1 MVWRRP
7 RDTARTRGS
16 DRRRGVYPA
25 SPDPSVQQPSS
36 PAGPAAV
43 GTGGSGGAQE
53 SYTGLLL
60 GLDRSRYEVR
70 ALSLS
75 AGSAVQR
82 LRALGVP
89 VEVLD
94 ETDDEVAVRELVAWL
109 RREEIDLVHAH
120 MFRAEVIGTR
130 AAVAAGTAAIVATVH
145 SSRVRSDDDIRLLA
159 SLTPS
164 MDRLIV
170 PSEAIARK
178 VRAEGRDAARFAIVP
193 NGIDL
198 SRFSGPVRP
207 CALRG
212 EYGIPSSA
220 PLLGVVARLEPEKG
234 HRHLIDAMP
243 AILRAVP
250 ETWLAVIGEGSEA
263 DALRDQAAALGS
275 RVASRIVFT
284 GRRDDVSALTSD
296 LTLAVLPSLREA
308 QGISLLE
315 AMARGVPVVAS
326 AVGGIP
332 EVVTDGVDGR
342 LVPPGDPAALA
353 DAIVELLL
361 DERCAFAWARRDGGR
376 WPTASASTPRSAG
389 SRRSTTRSSPAPAC
403 CSTGPAGPCRDRTA
417 ARRTRAAADLASNA
431 VIAPALMRLAILRLL
446 VLTACD
452 PIGPPSDPSALSLQ
466 RSCGPGSHPK
476 LRWPPRSKR
485 SLQTPRRF
493 SAFNSSMDHRCPS
506 PALPWAKNSRSTGT
520 SSLRSSVA
528 SPMLYAPVPSVSTAS
543 VTTEAPAEYCR
554 PSSTPIAPG
563 PQSVSLSGAIRQAQ
577 DGHDQR
583 VDQRPADERHERREV
598 QGPITRSDRVELEHP
613 AERRDERLGHRIDE
627 VDDAVAGIRDEQQQD
642 DPEDQQRDQDPEQ
655 QGEDPPRVVE
665 RTRTRGDYP
674 PAVATLTLLVAA
686 AARRRAAGAAGA
698 T

>member
-1 MVWRRP
+1 MRQPDHESAIAGAAYTRHRRIHRSSSHPRP
-7 RDTARTRGS
+7 RVLQLLA
-16 DRRRGVYPA
+16 
-25 SPDPSVQQPSS
+25 
-36 PAGPAAV
+36 
-43 GTGGSGGAQE
+43 TGGHGGAQE

-82 LRALGVP
+82 LRSLGVP

-94 ETDDEVAVRELVAWL
+94 ATDDEVAVRELVAWL

-130 AAVAAGTAAIVATVH
+130 AAVAAGTAVIVATVH

-170 PSEAIARK
+170 PSESIARK
-178 VRAEGRDAARFAIVP
+178 VRGEGRDAARFAIVP

-212 EYGIPSSA
+212 EYRIPASA

-250 ETWLAVIGEGSEA
+250 ETWLAIVGEGSEA
-263 DALRDQAAALGS
+263 DALRAQAAELGS
-275 RVASRIVFT
+275 RVAARVVFT

-296 LTLAVLPSLREA
+296 LTLAVLPSTREA

-342 LVPPGDPAALA
+342 LVPPGDSAALA
-353 DAIVELLL
+353 DAIVELL
-361 DERCAFAWARRDGGR
+361 RDGELRRRLGD
-376 WPTASASTPRSAG
+376 AG
-389 SRRSTTRSSPAPAC
+389 
-403 CSTGPAGPCRDRTA
+403 
-417 ARRTRAAADLASNA
+417 RRTVVD
-431 VIAPALMRLAILRLL
+431 
-446 VLTACD
+446 
-452 PIGPPSDPSALSLQ
+452 
-466 RSCGPGSHPK
+466 
-476 LRWPPRSKR
+476 
-485 SLQTPRRF
+485 RF
-493 SAFNSSMDHRCPS
+493 SIDAQVRMIEGIYDEELPRAGVLLDGDH
-506 PALPWAKNSRSTGT
+506 GT
-520 SSLRSSVA
+520 A
-528 SPMLYAPVPSVSTAS
+528 M
-543 VTTEAPAEYCR
+543 R
-554 PSSTPIAPG
+554 P
-563 PQSVSLSGAIRQAQ
+563 
-577 DGHDQR
+577 
-583 VDQRPADERHERREV
+583 HERGALELP
-598 QGPITRSDRVELEHP
+598 PI
-613 AERRDERLGHRIDE
+613 
-627 VDDAVAGIRDEQQQD
+627 
-642 DPEDQQRDQDPEQ
+642 
-655 QGEDPPRVVE
+655 
-665 RTRTRGDYP
+665 
-674 PAVATLTLLVAA
+674 
-686 AARRRAAGAAGA
+686 
-698 T
+698 